1 VAVAGAGS
9 PAATSRGRSSRHSTR
24 VGRGPASFRRR
35 GWLIALFLAPSL
47 LIFLLYRVVPLA
59 WNVLLSFQRWSP
71 FKPATWAGLD
81 HYEEMLLYDDVF
93 WQSLWNTVV
102 FMSGS
107 AIAIALA
114 LGIALLVN
122 RPIRGRAL
130 YRAAIFLSYPLMAVA
145 VGIIWRWLYD
155 EKVGLLNFVLMSLG
169 LVSRGIPFLDSFQ
182 WAMPAVIVAS
192 VWQIVGFFMIIL
204 LAGLQSIPRE
214 LTEAAAIDGA
224 GAAQRFGR
232 ITLPLLRPSI
242 FLCLVLGIISSF
254 TSFDLIYVMTRGGPN
269 YATELLITYIYRV
282 AFGLSKLD
290 YAAALT
296 VVLFLFLLVLTW
308 LANRASGGEA
318 GAVEAAE

>member
-1 VAVAGAGS
+1 MQVGS
-9 PAATSRGRSSRHSTR
+9 PAAPRRGRSSRHWKR
-24 VGRGPASFRRR
+24 AGRGPGSSRRR
-35 GWLIALFLAPSL
+35 RWLIGAFLAPSL
-47 LIFLLYRVVPLA
+47 LIFVLYRIVPLG
-59 WNVLLSFQRWSP
+59 WNALLSVQRWSP

-81 HYEEMLLYDDVF
+81 HYEEMLHYDDVF
-93 WQSLWNTVV
+93 WRSLWNTVV

-107 AIAIALA
+107 PIAIALA

-122 RPIRGRAL
+122 QPIRGRAL

-155 EKVGLLNFVLMSLG
+155 EKVGLLNFALISLG
-169 LVSRGIPFLDSFQ
+169 LTSRGIPFLDSFE

-224 GAAQRFGR
+224 GAVQRFGR

-296 VVLFLFLLVLTW
+296 VVLFLFLLALTW